1 MELFWLLYPSCYQ
14 LIAFIWLIFWTST
27 LLVFFYS
34 FLLSD
39 VKVLHFCVLLLLYL
53 LTLAGNTVIILL
65 SYLDRHLHKPMYS
78 FLGNLTF
85 LDICYPSTTM
95 PKILQVLLAKTKSTT
110 FIGCLTQLYL
120 FVAFVGTEHV
130 LLLIMSYDRFL
141 AVCQPL
147 RYMVMMSQSVCIG
160 LVFVCWFTGIVY
172 SSVHTASH
180 FTLTFVE
187 PRRSI
192 LFLWHPTTA
201 FSFLRQ
207 YIYKWGSPALH
218 LGFSSGGHHSWALSF
233 LIHTYCNCYNNEDQI
248 RRRKTKS
255 IFYMCFRFTVII
267 LYYGSAVFNYVRP
280 ISTYSLSKDR
290 MISVLYSMVIPM
302 LNLVI

>member
-95 PKILQVLLAKTKSTT
+95 PKILQVLPAKTKSTT

-172 SSVHTASH
+172 SSVHTASN
-180 FTLTFVE
+180 FVLTFVE

-207 YIYKWGSPALH
+207 YIYCINEVPLLSIWG
-218 LGFSSGGHHSWALSF
+218 F
-233 LIHTYCNCYNNEDQI
+233 LRVGTIPEHYHFLYIHTVI
-248 RRRKTKS
+248 VTIMKIKS
-255 IFYMCFRFTVII
+255 EEGRQKAFSTCASDLLSSSCIMEVLFSIMWDLFPHI
-267 LYYGSAVFNYVRP
+267 L
-280 ISTYSLSKDR
+280 
-290 MISVLYSMVIPM
+290 
-302 LNLVI
+302 